1 MLDILW
7 HAEEFPSKPRALD
20 CVLLLVLAYAFMLDI
35 PFVSSKSVCL
45 MSDVYVFNCYNFVC
59 VYAVLV
65 GRLYRAGP
73 AG

>member
-35 PFVSSKSVCL
+35 PFVSMSFLSVFML
-45 MSDVYVFNCYNFVC
+45 F
-59 VYAVLV
+59 YAVFV
-65 GRLYRAGP
+65 
-73 AG
+73 